1 VTAPAAEERLG
12 ERTCVLSWHGSL
24 GTEGADA
31 LHLAIDRAVDAGFSD
46 LVVDLTGAHDVTP
59 YLAVVLLN
67 AQRLTVP
74 DHGFVCIAADAVTQ
88 RLLEFTALS
97 TVWPVE
103 RTREAA
109 LAHLLSRPV

>member
-1 VTAPAAEERLG
+1 VAARAAEERLG
-12 ERTCVLSWHGSL
+12 ERTAVLSWHGSL

-31 LHLAIDRAVDAGFSD
+31 VHMAIDHAVEHGFCD
-46 LVVDLTGAHDVTP
+46 LVIDLTQAHDVTP

-74 DHGFVCIAADAVTQ
+74 DHGFVCIAADEVTK
-88 RLLEFTALS
+88 RLLQFTALS

-109 LAHLLSRPV
+109 LAHVLRRPL